1 MKKSIFML
9 AGIALV
15 ACSKKEDST
24 PTTPEVSVVGK
35 WQKQNVTVTSG
46 KDGSKIS
53 EKITTACERNGFI
66 EFTMEKKVTTE
77 SYYTQI
83 VNQVESCVKESSS
96 TISSYEYDNGTKK
109 LTVIRPNKTVT
120 VTVEKISSTE
130 LELSYTDSDKNN
142 DGVLDKTVEY
152 YIKK

>member
-53 EKITTACERNGFI
+53 EKVTSACERNGFV
-66 EFTMEKKVTTE
+66 EFTMEKK
-77 SYYTQI
+77 
-83 VNQVESCVKESSS
+83 
-96 TISSYEYDNGTKK
+96 
-109 LTVIRPNKTVT
+109 
-120 VTVEKISSTE
+120 
-130 LELSYTDSDKNN
+130 
-142 DGVLDKTVEY
+142 
-152 YIKK
+152 